1 MRSSIGRRALRRD
14 PAGGLPP
21 AEPALVGP
29 PRSPAT
35 CHSSTPSFSPCSTSR
50 FPNRLPQDEDEFEPS
65 KVEIEAARSVLP
77 HRRCGSVMMPYEDDR
92 VDRLKRL
99 REDVQHSKP
108 GGSVDPTAVLVCNDP
123 REDSSGYQDA
133 TRLRRDPSHLFVEP
147 RIPARNPS
155 ETSRITTIRDVV
167 RVR

>member
-1 MRSSIGRRALRRD
+1 MRSSIGRRALRPD

-29 PRSPAT
+29 PLSPAP

-77 HRRCGSVMMPYEDDR
+77 HRRCGSVMVPHEDDR
-92 VDRLKRL
+92 VDRLERL
-99 REDVQHSKP
+99 RENVQQSKP
-108 GGSVDPTAVLVCNDP
+108 GRSGTPAAV
-123 REDSSGYQDA
+123 
-133 TRLRRDPSHLFVEP
+133 F
-147 RIPARNPS
+147 
-155 ETSRITTIRDVV
+155 
-167 RVR
+167 